1 MTFVGFLFTVANFV
15 MLSWYDW
22 GFWAS
27 STGVENNVPIPNWF
41 WAVAAFNIFLAYTLG
56 ELHFQLLNQISIYI
70 KKIILQ
76 MVLTVNKPE
85 ESV

>member
-56 ELHFQLLNQISIYI
+56 KLQINFIKQI
-70 KKIILQ
+70 KKKRFVQQ
-76 MVLTVNKPE
+76 MVLTVNKQE
-85 ESV
+85 ELV

>member
-27 STGVENNVPIPNWF
+27 STGVENSVPIPNWF

-56 ELHFQLLNQISIYI
+56 E
-70 KKIILQ
+70 
-76 MVLTVNKPE
+76 
-85 ESV
+85 